1 MIRRFDLNI
10 ERSVDIEALGSLK
23 PGEAAEKGAGLNRL
37 YCDHR
42 RISWKEAQ
50 RILEF
55 EESILERLQSAS
67 DFEEAYDRVEEEL
80 DDLYERG
87 ECLLMGLDL
96 GVASSVAAL
105 SAAQCIPFT
114 SCNGGVF
121 GQAHQEEYP
130 LIAFYA
136 KPMWIPELIAAAEEA
151 NAGLYNSGEALVV
164 YAEIQDMLAFS
175 HAMIVRRG
183 SFRKLKSR
191 VPHNLCGDRVNK
203 DGPIQL
209 ELPYER

>member
-1 MIRRFDLNI
+1 MIRKFDLNI
-10 ERSVDIEALGSLK
+10 ERSVVIEALGSLK
-23 PGEAAEKGAGLNRL
+23 PGEAAEKGAGLNRQ

-55 EESILERLQSAS
+55 EESILEQLQSAS
-67 DFEEAYDRVEEEL
+67 DFEEAYDCVEEEL

-105 SAAQCIPFT
+105 SAARCIPFT

-121 GQAHQEEYP
+121 GQMHQEAHP
-130 LIAFYA
+130 LVAFYA
-136 KPMWIPELIAAAEEA
+136 KPAWIPELMAAAEEA

-175 HAMIVRRG
+175 RTLIARRG

-191 VPHNLCGDRVNK
+191 DPRNRCETEVAK
-203 DGPIQL
+203 DHTSQL
-209 ELPYER
+209 ELQYDP